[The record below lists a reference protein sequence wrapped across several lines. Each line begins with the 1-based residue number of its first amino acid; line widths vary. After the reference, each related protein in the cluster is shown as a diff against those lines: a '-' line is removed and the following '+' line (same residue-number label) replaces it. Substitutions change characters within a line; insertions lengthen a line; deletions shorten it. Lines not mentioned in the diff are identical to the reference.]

1 MRPRPQ
7 LIKVKETL
15 ASVLKEDRLSARQ
28 QLCVENCSDPVD
40 EARTTEDTMV
50 AIGQLDVALNNRHQA
65 RAALDRIRQERYGL
79 CAACGQRISEARL
92 KALPAATRCVRCQ
105 ELVELFNRRKSEHDA
120 RLVRDRLDATLD
132 AA

>member
-1 MRPRPQ
+1 MKSRPQ
-7 LIKVKETL
+7 LIDVKETL
-15 ASVLKEDRLSARQ
+15 ASVLKEDRLSVRE
-28 QLCVENCSDPVD
+28 QLGVKTCSNPVD

-50 AIGQLDVALNNRHQA
+50 VISQLDIALNNRHQA

-79 CAACGQRISEARL
+79 CAACGQEISDTRL
-92 KALPAATRCVRCQ
+92 KALPVATRCIRCQ
-105 ELVELFNRRKSEHDA
+105 ELVELFNLHKSEHDT